1 MKLFF
6 FLMIVLLGY
15 QETIGQ
21 KIIKG
26 IVVDSI
32 TLNAVPSASVRVKN
46 TTRGTITNAN
56 GVFSIKAFGND
67 TLIFTSVGYD
77 ELHLPVFIDE
87 DVMFVKLTQH
97 VTMLKEVT
105 IIGRPEAEKKE
116 LPSLKLR
123 SKSTPFSGATPSSG
137 FGASVNLAYFSK
149 AEKEKRTLARINREL
164 TQTQTY
170 AEIVTNSQIKSEIQ
184 SRFSLS
190 DSTYYTIL
198 THFNERHREITHS
211 GKQGEIL
218 SALFSFFETECRLR
232 RH

>member
-1 MKLFF
+1 MLA
-6 FLMIVLLGY
+6 LWGC
-15 QETIGQ
+15 QEACAQ
-21 KIIKG
+21 KILKG

-32 TLNAVPSASVRVKN
+32 TLNAVPSASVRVKG
-46 TTRGTITNAN
+46 TTRGTITNVN
-56 GVFSIKAFGND
+56 GVFSIKVAGND

-77 ELHLPVFIDE
+77 ELHLPIYMDDE
-87 DVMFVKLTQH
+87 VMFVKLTQH

-149 AEKEKRTLARINREL
+149 EEKEKRKLVRINREL
-164 TQTQTY
+164 AQTQTY
-170 AEIVTNSQIKSEIQ
+170 AEIVTNPQIKSEIQ

-190 DSTYYTIL
+190 DSTYYSIL
-198 THFNERHREITHS
+198 THFNERHQEVTHS

-218 SALFSFFETECRLR
+218 AALFSFFEIECRIR

>member
-1 MKLFF
+1 MKKLFF
-6 FLMIVLLGY
+6 LLAVLAGFY
-15 QETIGQ
+15 EVSAQ

-32 TLNAVPSASVRVKN
+32 TLNAVPSASVRVKG

-56 GVFSIKAFGND
+56 GVFSIKANGND
-67 TLIFTSVGYD
+67 TLIFTSIGYD
-77 ELHLPVFIDE
+77 ELHLPIYMDD

-123 SKSTPFSGATPSSG
+123 SKSVPFSGATPSSG
-137 FGASVNLAYFSK
+137 FGASVNLGYFSK
-149 AEKEKRTLARINREL
+149 AEKEKRALARINSEL
-164 TQTQTY
+164 SQTQTY
-170 AEIVTNSQIKSEIQ
+170 AEIVTNPQIKSELQ
-184 SRFSLS
+184 GRFLLS
-190 DSTYYTIL
+190 DSTYYFIL
-198 THFNERHREITHS
+198 TRFNESHREITHS

-218 SALFSFFETECRLR
+218 TALFAFFEAQVAMR